1 MTARDGIC
9 EGCQDIG
16 MANCIACIQRRN
28 REDMEKMSK
37 VTQTG
42 RETLREIEEK
52 VARYVAENNRSAE
65 RGKTKGKEGDG
76 K

>member
-1 MTARDGIC
+1 MSARDGVC

-37 VTQTG
+37 VTKTG
-42 RETLREIEEK
+42 CKILHELEEK
-52 VARYVAENNRSAE
+52 VNRHVAGT
-65 RGKTKGKEGDG
+65 GKTKNKEGV
-76 K
+76 KE